1 MGWQE
6 QEKERRKEIEEERQ
20 RLIKM
25 TDGDAENLPVPDRY
39 QRIRYLREIEA
50 AEWLENLR
58 RGLPAVPNDKLK
70 PMRSRY
76 GKKVAWN
83 KFSD

>member
-1 MGWQE
+1 MSWE
-6 QEKERRKEIEEERQ
+6 QKEKERLREIEEERQ

-25 TDGDAENLPVPDRY
+25 TDGEAESLPVPDRY

-50 AEWLENLR
+50 AKWLEEER
-58 RGLPAVPNDKLK
+58 RKIPAASQDFKPLK
-70 PMRSRY
+70 KRY
-76 GKKVAWN
+76 GSKIIYN